1 MRHGTF
7 PVDRDI
13 KRVAHRETSRA
24 VRNREKF
31 TMGFYFHALTRL
43 LGAPGQ
49 FFQELPGEMAFQKSI
64 GFLILSAFF
73 STVARLTLIRDGYL
87 ILSAIFFINAVV
99 MPMIASTIA
108 FLVGNAAQAN
118 RVRLRQCISVFAFAS
133 GTTMFIS
140 WMPLFVWL
148 AEPWKWILVYKGM
161 TRGCGLGNMRVV
173 LIILVTVTVICLSF
187 RLIQPYVTI

>member
-1 MRHGTF
+1 MRHGTL
-7 PVDRDI
+7 PSDRDI
-13 KRVAHRETSRA
+13 KRAAHVETSRTE
-24 VRNREKF
+24 RNREKF
-31 TMGFYFHALTRL
+31 TMGFYFQALTRL

-49 FFQELPGEMAFQKSI
+49 FFQELSGETAFQKPL

-73 STVARLTLIRDGYL
+73 STVAKLALIRDGYL

-108 FLVGNAAQAN
+108 FLVGNAALAN
-118 RVRLRQCISVFAFAS
+118 RVRLRQYISVFAFAS
-133 GTTMFIS
+133 GTTMFLS
-140 WMPLFVWL
+140 WIPPLVWV

-161 TRGCGLGNMRVV
+161 TRGCGLRNMRAI

-187 RLIQPYVTI
+187 RLIQSCVTM